1 MQSKVIVIGGAGFIG
16 SHLVS
21 LLLAN
26 NYQVIV
32 IDDLS
37 TGSLDNL
44 KNDLANTNLSCY
56 RFDITK
62 SPNALASLIEGAS
75 HVFHLAAKTSVE
87 ESLGNPVEYYNS
99 NLIGTAVV
107 LEAMKIA
114 NVNHL
119 IFSSTSAVY
128 GDTQTFPT
136 HEFCEPR
143 PMSPYALSKL
153 MSEKLCEHYTTIS
166 TVCLRYF
173 NVYGDR
179 PNLTGSYKPVMS
191 VFLEKARAG
200 EPLPIINGGSQSRDF
215 VAVEDVARA
224 NFAAMQ
230 IKTGHKIFNVGTG
243 FDLSVKEIADK
254 ISTNQIDAGVRIEPA
269 RSLADISKIEIEL
282 GWKPLLK
289 FDEWIIPRIS

>member
-1 MQSKVIVIGGAGFIG
+1 MQTKVTVIGGAGFIG

-37 TGSLDNL
+37 TGSLSNL
-44 KNDLANTNLSCY
+44 KNDLANPNLSCY
-56 RFDITK
+56 KLDVSK
-62 SPNALASLIEGAS
+62 SAIALASLIEGSS

-87 ESLGNPVEYYNS
+87 ESMANAVEYYNA
-99 NLIGTAVV
+99 NLISTAVV
-107 LEAMKIA
+107 LEAMKRAQI
-114 NVNHL
+114 NHL

-136 HEFCEPR
+136 HEYCEPY

-153 MSEKLCEHYTTIS
+153 MAEKLCEHYTTIS

-215 VAVEDVARA
+215 VAVDDVALA
-224 NFAAMQ
+224 NFAAMK
-230 IKTGHKIFNVGTG
+230 IKTGHHIFNVGTG
-243 FDLSVKEIADK
+243 LDLSVKDIADR
-254 ISTNQIDAGVRIEPA
+254 ISANQIDAGNRIEPA
-269 RSLADISKIEIEL
+269 RSLADISKIQMEL
-282 GWKPLLK
+282 GWNPVHK
-289 FDEWIIPRIS
+289 FDEWISPRIS

>member
-1 MQSKVIVIGGAGFIG
+1 MQTKVAVIGGAGFIG

-21 LLLAN
+21 LLLAK

-44 KNDLANTNLSCY
+44 KNDLANPNLECY
-56 RFDITK
+56 QLDVSK
-62 SPNALASLIEGAS
+62 SAIALASLISGAS
-75 HVFHLAAKTSVE
+75 HVFHLAAKTSVG
-87 ESLGNPVEYYNS
+87 ESITKPVEYYNA
-99 NLIGTAVV
+99 NLISTAVV
-107 LEAMKIA
+107 LEAMKLAQI
-114 NVNHL
+114 NHL

-136 HEFCEPR
+136 HEYCEPY

-153 MSEKLCEHYTTIS
+153 MAEKLCEHYTTIS

-215 VAVEDVARA
+215 VAVDDVALA
-224 NFAAMQ
+224 NLAAMK
-230 IKTGHKIFNVGTG
+230 IKTGHHIFNVGTG
-243 FDLSVKEIADK
+243 LDLSVKEIADK
-254 ISTNQIDAGVRIEPA
+254 ISADQIDAGNRIEPS
-269 RSLADISKIEIEL
+269 RSLADISKIQMEL
-282 GWKPLLK
+282 GWNPVYQ
-289 FDEWIIPRIS
+289 FNEWISPRIL